1 MRYYVY
7 ELINSIDGTVIYVGK
22 GTRYRMYIHVRRAKK
37 NDTQHSK
44 NPKLLNKI
52 RSIIDN
58 GGTILYNVIYRTDD
72 DIDAYAKETDR
83 INELG
88 ISNLC
93 NIKIGQ
99 MCIEDIYELNRK
111 RMLGKTLKDETKQ
124 KISKSLKGHQVT
136 EVTREK
142 LRQYNKGVVRPPRK
156 RPFPKILDSK
166 GNVHTIYKLKDFC
179 KQHNIH
185 TSTMSALLCG
195 RRKRL
200 RSGGWTL
207 FIEM

>member
-1 MRYYVY
+1 MKYYVY
-7 ELINSIDGTVIYVGK
+7 ELINSIDGAVIYVGK
-22 GTRYRMYIHVRRAKK
+22 GTKYRMYIHVRRAKK
-37 NDTQHSK
+37 NDVQYSK

-58 GGTILYNVIYRTDD
+58 GGTILYNIIHRTDD

-93 NIKIGQ
+93 NIKVGQ
-99 MCIEDIYELNRK
+99 MCTEDVYELNRR
-111 RMLGKTLKDETKQ
+111 RMLGKTLRDETKQ
-124 KISKSLKGHQVT
+124 KISNSLKGHSVT

-142 LRQYNKGVVRPPRK
+142 LRRYNKGLVRPPRS
-156 RPFPKILDSK
+156 RPFPRVVDSA
-166 GNVHTIYKLKDFC
+166 GNIHTIHKLKDFC
-179 KQHNIH
+179 KQHNIP

-195 RRKRL
+195 RRKKL

-207 FIEM
+207 LNET